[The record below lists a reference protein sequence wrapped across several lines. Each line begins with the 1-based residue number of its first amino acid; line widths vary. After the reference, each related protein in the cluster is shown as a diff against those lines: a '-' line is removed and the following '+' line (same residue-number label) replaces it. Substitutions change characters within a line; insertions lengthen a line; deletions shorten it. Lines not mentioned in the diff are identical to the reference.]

1 MSNFQVAAWI
11 PKYLRWYRLAF
22 GRRLTLEE
30 LRALTGE
37 PATTTEQTAAETTEK
52 TR

>member
-22 GRRLTLEE
+22 GRQLTLEE
-30 LRALTGE
+30 LRKRASD
-37 PATTTEQTAAETTEK
+37 ATMNNREDKADREN
-52 TR
+52 